1 MDDGGL
7 EELDLDEQ
15 DAALDAGRTG
25 DGSGDVTS
33 ILEELLGLIEH
44 AKAMPL
50 SSSAIIA
57 REEVLGLLQ
66 EALDALPAEL
76 QRARRLLQDRDEV
89 RARAELEAAE
99 LVDEARAQAAH
110 LVQRTE
116 VVRQAR
122 NQAERIVVDAHSDA
136 RRIRHEADDYVDRK
150 LAAFEIVLD
159 RTIRTVQA
167 GRARLA
173 VVPEADEEEQG
184 ADGVGD
190 LAGGEGE
197 DGFFDQDVP

>member
-1 MDDGGL
+1 VAELEGG
-7 EELDLDEQ
+7 EELL
-15 DAALDAGRTG
+15 AGRAPEEATG
-25 DGSGDVTS
+25 VAA
-33 ILEELLGLIEH
+33 ILEELVGVIER

-57 REEVLGLLQ
+57 RDEVLALLH
-66 EALDALPAEL
+66 EAIAELPPEL

-89 RARAELEAAE
+89 KARAELEASE
-99 LVDEARAQAAH
+99 VLDEARAQAAH

-122 NQAERIVVDAHSDA
+122 NQAERIIADAHSEA

-159 RTIRTVQA
+159 RTMRTVQA
-167 GRARLA
+167 GRARLGVIPGA
-173 VVPEADEEEQG
+173 EEE
-184 ADGVGD
+184 DGVD
-190 LAGGEGE
+190 VAAMSIASSDDAL
-197 DGFFDQDVP
+197 FDQDVI

>member
-1 MDDGGL
+1 MAELEDEEIAAGHGL
-7 EELDLDEQ
+7 QEPAGV
-15 DAALDAGRTG
+15 AA
-25 DGSGDVTS
+25 
-33 ILEELLGLIEH
+33 ILEELVAVVEH

-57 REEVLGLLQ
+57 REEVLALLQ
-66 EALDALPAEL
+66 EALAGLPSEL

-89 RARAELEAAE
+89 QARAELEAAE
-99 LVDEARAQAAH
+99 LLDEARAQAAH

-122 NQAERIVVDAHSDA
+122 NQAERIVADAHSEA
-136 RRIRHEADDYVDRK
+136 RRIHHEADDYVDRK

-173 VVPEADEEEQG
+173 VVPEADVDEG
-184 ADGVGD
+184 TGGD
-190 LAGGEGE
+190 LDALSMAGPDE
-197 DGFFDQDVP
+197 GFFDQDLS